1 MRISLK
7 FETAHLS
14 RVSRKIEFSQMM
26 MRSKS
31 YYFPKG
37 TIIADS
43 RDEATGMMVITQGSV
58 TVELPVDSEDADAAA
73 HGANSLVLYTIGRG

>member
-1 MRISLK
+1 
-7 FETAHLS
+7 
-14 RVSRKIEFSQMM
+14 MM

-43 RDEATGMMVITQGSV
+43 RDDATGMMVITQGSV
-58 TVELPVDSEDADAAA
+58 SVELPVDSDDAFDSS
-73 HGANSLVLYTIGRG
+73 SLVLYTIGRG